1 MNPTTRSN
9 LFDVLD
15 SCLFI
20 QTTCA
25 TRTFDDYQKDRIFR
39 RAMERE
45 FEIVGES
52 LKRIRDDEEKVF
64 VSIAHSGFIVG
75 FRNRLTHGYDSI
87 DDAIVWGIVSG
98 HLPLLISE
106 VEAALNSA

>member
-1 MNPTTRSN
+1 MNPATRSK
-9 LFDVLD
+9 LIDILD
-15 SCLFI
+15 SCRFI

-25 TRTFDDYQKDRIFR
+25 TRTFDDYQKDRMFR
-39 RAMERE
+39 RAIERE

-64 VSIAHSGFIVG
+64 DSIAHSSSIVG

-98 HLPLLISE
+98 HVPLLIA
-106 VEAALNSA
+106 EAETALQV

>member
-1 MNPTTRSN
+1 MNPTTRAN
-9 LFDVLD
+9 LADVLD

-25 TRTFDDYQKDRIFR
+25 TRTFEDYQKDRMFR

-52 LKRIRDDEEKVF
+52 LKRIRDDEETVF
-64 VSIAHSGFIVG
+64 DSIAHSTSIVG
-75 FRNRLTHGYDSI
+75 FRNRLSVKQNGSRSPFAKIRGKTSLSPYKR
-87 DDAIVWGIVSG
+87 
-98 HLPLLISE
+98 PTP
-106 VEAALNSA
+106 AL

>member
-1 MNPTTRSN
+1 MNPTTHAN
-9 LFDVLD
+9 LADVLD

-25 TRTFDDYQKDRIFR
+25 TRTFDDYQKDRMFR
-39 RAMERE
+39 RAIERE

-52 LKRIRDDEEKVF
+52 LKRIRDDEKTVF
-64 VSIAHSGFIVG
+64 DSIPHSGSIVG

-106 VEAALNSA
+106 IEAALNSA

>member
-9 LFDVLD
+9 LTDVLD

-25 TRTFDDYQKDRIFR
+25 ARTFDDYQKDRLFR
-39 RAMERE
+39 RAIERE

-52 LKRIRDDEEKVF
+52 LKRIRDDEETVF
-64 VSIAHSGFIVG
+64 DSIAHSVSIVG
-75 FRNRLTHGYDSI
+75 LRNRLTHGCDS
-87 DDAIVWGIVSG
+87 
-98 HLPLLISE
+98 H
-106 VEAALNSA
+106 

>member
-9 LFDVLD
+9 LTDILD

-25 TRTFDDYQKDRIFR
+25 KRTFDDYQTDRMFR
-39 RAMERE
+39 RAIERE
-45 FEIVGES
+45 FEIVGEA
-52 LKRIRDDEEKVF
+52 LKRIRAEDEAVF
-64 VSIAHSGFIVG
+64 DSIAHAGSIVG
-75 FRNRLTHGYDSI
+75 FRNRLSHGYDAI

-98 HLPLLISE
+98 HLPLLLSE
-106 VEAALNSA
+106 VETALQ